1 MQRLSSIYDHNE
13 YIAEMQAAERRYFG
27 RKEWFR
33 AHRPRK
39 NMKRSDW
46 SVSDGRNPIKKE
58 GETWG
63 LRDDEAGP

>member
-1 MQRLSSIYDHNE
+1 
-13 YIAEMQAAERRYFG
+13 MQAAGRRYFG

-33 AHRPRK
+33 AHRPHK

-46 SVSDGRNPIKKE
+46 SVSDGRNPIRKV

-63 LRDDEAGP
+63 LRDDEARP